1 MTDILLI
8 IWKIFAGVVLV
19 SAIIFIVVTIIIKFF
34 EFWKGN
40 EGDDYKR

>member
-1 MTDILLI
+1 MLDILVI
-8 IWKIFAGVVLV
+8 VWKIFATVVL
-19 SAIIFIVVTIIIKFF
+19 IVATISLLGTAIIKFF